1 MPDPTIADLLQ
12 RGGAFTRA
20 ELLRLLQ
27 VEGDER
33 KQLMARAAAVRRES
47 VGDKVYFRGLIEY
60 SNRCRK
66 NCLYCG
72 VRSGNAA
79 VSRYQLT
86 EAEVLS
92 AADFAW
98 RQRYGSI
105 VIQGGERQDEE
116 FVAEIS
122 ALLVKLHAATNHE
135 LRVTLSFGEQAPA
148 TYRQW
153 YAAGATR
160 YLLRIETASPDLYR
174 QLHPDDGRHRFADRC
189 AALAELRGLLQ
200 RRLREMPDTGFVPEP
215 VFAAESRGDGAAF
228 GQANRARLSRLLE
241 IADLQLL
248 PVEQARPGLERALA
262 SEQPLERYWALIGC
276 SAFGERAAGFAE
288 AARACAAR
296 DADRLVRARAAEFLG
311 LIGAADPRPSF
322 VEVLNATTDP
332 IEAGLVF
339 NSVALLKDARGLAFP
354 LDAVRQAPWFA
365 DPKVCRERRAYLA
378 E

>member
-1 MPDPTIADLLQ
+1 MAQRNEDETMPDPTIADLLQ

-189 AALAELRGLLQ
+189 AALAELR
-200 RRLREMPDTGFVPEP
+200 
-215 VFAAESRGDGAAF
+215 
-228 GQANRARLSRLLE
+228 
-241 IADLQLL
+241 
-248 PVEQARPGLERALA
+248 
-262 SEQPLERYWALIGC
+262 
-276 SAFGERAAGFAE
+276 AAGYQVGTGTMVGLPGQTVAHLADDLLFFREQDCDMFGLGPYLEHEDTPLWAV
-288 AARACAAR
+288 R
-296 DADRLVRARAAEFLG
+296 DALWPQRQRLEYKLRMIALLRIMMPQVNIA
-311 LIGAADPRPSF
+311 
-322 VEVLNATTDP
+322 ATTAMQAVEP
-332 IEAGLVF
+332 RGRELAIRAGANVIMPNLTPTQYRADYRLYEGKPCLDEDRGMCRQCLLGRIAATGYR
-339 NSVALLKDARGLAFP
+339 VALGEWGDSAHFRSRSGK
-354 LDAVRQAPWFA
+354 
-365 DPKVCRERRAYLA
+365 
-378 E
+378 